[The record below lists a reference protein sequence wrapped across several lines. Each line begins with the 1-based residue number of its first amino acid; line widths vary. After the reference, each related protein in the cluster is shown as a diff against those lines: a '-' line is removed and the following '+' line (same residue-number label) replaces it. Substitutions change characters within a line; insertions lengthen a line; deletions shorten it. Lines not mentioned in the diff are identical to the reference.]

1 MRGLCRGEARPRWAQ
16 GQWPHCRVALS
27 GSRPRGHHGLPS
39 CPGQVPTRRRLQ
51 GRRLSRAGTAG
62 AGTQVESPD
71 SDVGKGDPEAS
82 EGPGRGPS
90 TRSRGQ
96 EAKQGEGARPLRAQL
111 QGSRASGATPGT
123 MLVATHPRLPARP
136 RPRDSPTQ
144 AGVCP
149 PIQQASEETMRSV
162 SRGAALLPARVR
174 GLRGQRARPRWTG
187 PEGEPATLSRE
198 TNASA
203 FVLDCSAPPPHSQEA
218 PEESQIASA
227 KCPLSTARG
236 APLAFLLL
244 NRRVHF
250 WRHDVHSEAQAYARA
265 A

>member
-1 MRGLCRGEARPRWAQ
+1 MRGLCRGEAGPTWAQ

-27 GSRPRGHHGLPS
+27 GSQPRGRHGLPS

-71 SDVGKGDPEAS
+71 SDVGQGDPEAR

-123 MLVATHPRLPARP
+123 MLVATHPRLPAQP
-136 RPRDSPTQ
+136 RPGDSPTQ

-149 PIQQASEETMRSV
+149 PVQQASEETMRSV
-162 SRGAALLPARVR
+162 SRGAALLPQGSGVSEGR
-174 GLRGQRARPRWTG
+174 GPGPAGQALRGSLPRSAGNKRIGFRPGLLGT
-187 PEGEPATLSRE
+187 
-198 TNASA
+198 
-203 FVLDCSAPPPHSQEA
+203 PPHSQEA
-218 PEESQIASA
+218 PEGFQIASA
-227 KCPLSTARG
+227 KCPLSAARG
-236 APLAFLLL
+236 APLAFLL
-244 NRRVHF
+244 
-250 WRHDVHSEAQAYARA
+250 
-265 A
+265 